1 MRRMLREWCRELRAA
16 FVAEFKAEGC
26 LNKTALLLLV
36 CLPLIYTILL
46 GAAYSANV
54 LNDIPMVVCDL
65 QQSKISRQVVSNYDT
80 SDRFTVVKHVGTQE
94 ELLRAIENGEA
105 KVGLYIEPDLDKNI
119 KTAKPAEIGIY
130 IEASNM
136 VYGSASLV
144 ASEEINLNL
153 LVSGSQRI
161 LERMTYYPDRA
172 LRTAYPATYGVRI
185 LNNPTH
191 GYCNFMLLGLICNGV
206 QISLFLYAAD
216 IFFKNRRKDW
226 RFKSALLLGKLL
238 AIEVISGLAF
248 SLSILLAQELF
259 AVPLR
264 GAWYEFLALEA
275 AFIFFFAG
283 LGMMLSLAFP
293 NPILMIQ
300 ESLLF
305 IMPGM
310 LYSGLSWPNEWLS
323 TLPAYIRV
331 IFPITYLAMPMRDLS
346 LLGWSDLLVKN
357 IGILAG
363 AGLVC
368 FIAAYLLLRHRAWQE
383 VEV

>member
-248 SLSILLAQELF
+248 SLSILLAQKLF

-275 AFIFFFAG
+275 AFIFFFTG

>member
-1 MRRMLREWCRELRAA
+1 MRRMLREWCSELRAA
-16 FVAEFKAEGC
+16 FVAEFKAEGRF
-26 LNKTALLLLV
+26 NKTALLLLV

-94 ELLRAIENGEA
+94 ELLKAIENGEA

-119 KTAKPAEIGIY
+119 KTANPAEIGIY

-136 VYGSASLV
+136 VYGSASMV

-161 LERMTYYPDRA
+161 LERMTYYPEQA

-238 AIEVISGLAF
+238 ALEVISGLAF
-248 SLSILLAQELF
+248 SLSILLAQALF

-264 GAWYEFLALEA
+264 GAWYEFWALEA
-275 AFIFFFAG
+275 AFLFFFSC
-283 LGMMLSLAFP
+283 L
-293 NPILMIQ
+293 
-300 ESLLF
+300 
-305 IMPGM
+305 
-310 LYSGLSWPNEWLS
+310 
-323 TLPAYIRV
+323 
-331 IFPITYLAMPMRDLS
+331 
-346 LLGWSDLLVKN
+346 
-357 IGILAG
+357 
-363 AGLVC
+363 
-368 FIAAYLLLRHRAWQE
+368 
-383 VEV
+383 

>member
-54 LNDIPMVVCDL
+54 LNNIPVVVCDL

-185 LNNPTH
+185 LSNPTH

-238 AIEVISGLAF
+238 AIELISGLAF
-248 SLSILLAQELF
+248 SLCILLAQELF

-264 GAWYEFLALEA
+264 GAWYEFFALEA
-275 AFIFFFAG
+275 VFIFFFAG

-363 AGLVC
+363 VGLVC